1 MNLEFEMNKIK
12 NHFDNIDTED
22 FEKKLI
28 EHGVDEIKSL
38 DNLGVSLYMQDIVLP
53 TKGKRYSTKNIYDDM
68 SPANFT
74 FKVSGSSFIG
84 VAWVG
89 NQDTV
94 KSSLIF
100 QDYVV
105 NYVEFELNKEFK
117 EEPIS
122 INFNITKSIAFNE
135 KKPGIAYVTIETV
148 VFENAEENNY
158 PFSLNVSIEGKF
170 EVQEAS
176 EEEKEYLVNNNAV
189 AILFPYV
196 RALISTYTANANVPP
211 LILPP
216 VNILKMID

>member
-1 MNLEFEMNKIK
+1 MNLEFEKNKIK
-12 NHFDNIDTED
+12 DHFKNISTEE
-22 FEKKLI
+22 FEEKLI
-28 EHGVDEIKSL
+28 KHGVEEIKSL
-38 DNLGVSLYMQDIVLP
+38 DNLGVSLYMPEVILP
-53 TKGKRYSTKNIYDDM
+53 TKNKRYSTSNIYDDM
-68 SPANFT
+68 DPTNFT
-74 FKVSGSSFIG
+74 FKVSGPSFIG

-100 QDYVV
+100 RDYVV
-105 NYVEFELNKEFK
+105 NYVEFKLNKEFK
-117 EEPIS
+117 EVPIT
-122 INFNITKSIAFNE
+122 IDFNITKNIAFDE
-135 KKPGIAYVTIETV
+135 EQSDIAYVTIETV

-176 EEEKEYLVNNNAV
+176 EEERDYLVNNNAV

-216 VNILKMID
+216 VNVLKMTN